1 MLICVDPGHGM
12 GNRRPNISDPGAVWD
27 EAGVRF
33 EEAAIVLQ
41 YGLALRDALRAA
53 GHEVFMTRDDAQDP
67 CPVAQRAGNAEKVGA
82 KLLISLHLNSAANPD
97 GSVNDTAHGVET
109 LFRDEPDRALAVA
122 LNNAVVQATGLR
134 DRGPK
139 QRDGLAVLSFKG
151 PAALIE
157 LGFIP
162 NDRDREALL
171 NPATRHNVCKA
182 ITAAVAKVFP
192 G

>member
-12 GNRRPNISDPGAVWD
+12 GNRRPNVFDPGAVWD

-33 EEAAIVLQ
+33 EEAAIALQ

-67 CPVAQRAGNAEKVGA
+67 CPVGQRARNAERVGA

-97 GSVNDTAHGVET
+97 GSINDSAHGVET

-122 LNNAVVQATGLR
+122 LNTAVVQATGLR
-134 DRGPK
+134 DRGAIK
-139 QRDGLAVLSFKG
+139 RDGLAVLAFNG

-162 NDRDREALL
+162 NDRDRDTLL
-171 NPATRHNVCKA
+171 TPAVRHNVCKA
-182 ITAAVAKVFP
+182 LTQAIGRVFP
-192 G
+192 A